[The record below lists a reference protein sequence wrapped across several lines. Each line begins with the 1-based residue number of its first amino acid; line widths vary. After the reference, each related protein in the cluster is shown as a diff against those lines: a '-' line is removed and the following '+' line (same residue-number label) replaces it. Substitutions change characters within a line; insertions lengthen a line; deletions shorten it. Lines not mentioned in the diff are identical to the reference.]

1 MAFSTGREIPEKG
14 GRKIMNEENGF
25 AQLRADMVADQIAR
39 RGLRDQ
45 RLLQAMLKVPRH
57 LFVPRAVRA
66 YAYEDHP
73 IPIGYGQTISQPY
86 IVALMTSLLA
96 LRGDENVLEV
106 GTGSGYQA
114 AVLAEMAKQV
124 HTVERFEELADS
136 ARERL
141 ERLGYQNVH
150 VYCGDGSQGWPAAA
164 PYDAIIITAA
174 ADEVPTPMLEQLT
187 EGGRMVLP
195 VGDLHGQVL
204 QLWTRTAG
212 RFESQD
218 IIPVSFVPLRGKYGW
233 SQADWDFPDPE
244 K

>member
-1 MAFSTGREIPEKG
+1 
-14 GRKIMNEENGF
+14 MNEFNGF

-45 RLLQAMLKVPRH
+45 RLSQAMLKVPRH

-141 ERLGYQNVH
+141 ERLGYRNVH

-233 SQADWDFPDPE
+233 SQADWDFPDSE